1 MQTLAGIIAAAAPL
15 IYAAL
20 GETIS
25 EKSGVVNLSL
35 DGSILLS
42 AMTAFAAAVASGSV
56 LVGFA
61 AGMAVSVAIAAVVA
75 FSGIELRLNQIAVGF
90 VLFLFARSL
99 ALFLGDSYVGRS
111 GPKVPAQDVPLLSE
125 IPFVGTVLFSHNL
138 SVYGAYVAVVVVYV
152 FIYRTRPGLELR
164 GIGERPAA
172 AFARGVPVNRLR
184 YVYTLVGGALVGIA
198 GAAVSLDQIAGWR
211 ENLTTN
217 LGWIA
222 LAFVIFGG
230 WHPVRVAI
238 ACVDLPRL
246 AVRGRRAARHLPRAR
261 PGAHATAVPADDP
274 HADDDPHELVPPP
287 RRPPSALAQR
297 ARQRCPE
304 RPRHRLPS
312 RVTDARLANWLSSV
326 SESETDDAQVGR

>member
-15 IYAAL
+15 IYAAI

-25 EKSGVVNLSL
+25 EKAGVVNLSL

-42 AMTAFAAAVASGSV
+42 AMTGFAAAVASGSV

-61 AGMAVSVAIAAVVA
+61 AAIAVSVAIAAVVA

-90 VLFLFARSL
+90 VLFLLARQL
-99 ALFLGDSYVGRS
+99 ALFLGDSYVGQS
-111 GPKVPAQDVPLLSE
+111 GPKVPAFDIPLLSE
-125 IPFVGTVLFSHNL
+125 IPFFGTVLFSHNL
-138 SVYGAYVAVVVVYV
+138 SVYGAYVVIVVSYV
-152 FIYRTRPGLELR
+152 FIYRTRPGLVLR

-184 YVYTLVGGALVGIA
+184 YVYTLVGGALVGVA

-230 WHPVRVAI
+230 WHPLRVAG
-238 ACVDLPRL
+238 ACVIY
-246 AVRGRRAARHLPRAR
+246 RGLLYVAGELQGTFP
-261 PGAHATAVPADDP
+261 
-274 HADDDPHELVPPP
+274 ELVQVLTQLPFLLMILMLTAINTKWFRRLGDRHP
-287 RRPPSALAQR
+287 RWRNLLGSNAPSALGISF
-297 ARQRCPE
+297 
-304 RPRHRLPS
+304 HR
-312 RVTDARLANWLSSV
+312 
-326 SESETDDAQVGR
+326 E